1 MIEHF
6 FIADYFLFF
15 CHIYIYIFVEH
26 FWKIRKRFRLRFI
39 EDAGVKSPDKNFRV
53 MTKTS
58 FRNKTSRRSNSVG
71 GDRAHRVIVA
81 ESYSGRLASYREHVC
96 CWNKK
101 GGEKRWKNE
110 EREI

>member
-1 MIEHF
+1 MENMEF
-6 FIADYFLFF
+6 PESVSDYALS
-15 CHIYIYIFVEH
+15 
-26 FWKIRKRFRLRFI
+26 RMQ
-39 EDAGVKSPDKNFRV
+39 GVKSPDKNFRV